1 MQSFGNNFFSLSPC
15 SIVMQLFGNKFLSL
29 SEEENIR
36 KKSLLCSSEFKQ
48 TQKQDLE
55 RQIKEL
61 RLEYPHLEILS
72 EIGSGILFKKEKSFF

>member
-1 MQSFGNNFFSLSPC
+1 
-15 SIVMQLFGNKFLSL
+15 MQLFGNKFLSL

-36 KKSLLCSSEFKQ
+36 KKVCYALVSSNK
-48 TQKQDLE
+48 QKQDLE

-72 EIGSGILFKKEKSFF
+72 EIGSGILFKKEKSFFDLIPHYLSRLTCIKERF